1 MSPHSGAREEGER
14 GAQGYI
20 LAAYL
25 HIKGIDFTVGYA
37 KCTARDQEQRV
48 QVTQVNGELSY

>member
-20 LAAYL
+20 LTAYL

-48 QVTQVNGELSY
+48 QVTR